1 MSGNEKSKGFNEEI
15 KGETMSENEELELE
29 AKAAGLDEREN
40 QLNKRQKQLKTDI
53 DAFNQEK
60 EDYLKNQKEFEDFM
74 EDKEAFKKEQVQK
87 VKESLRTYEKEQKE
101 LILERIRKQLQ
112 DQQESLNKDYGKKLE
127 SIKEHSDRLENN
139 LKTQFDAQLEKWEQN
154 FKGYE
159 QQLTGI
165 LEEKAL
171 LDLDQQRL
179 NAQKQGLENHIKRRE
194 EEIGEENR
202 NEIVRLKE
210 KMKQREEEIK
220 KENQKEIVRLKE
232 EKKDLHRQLDEMADE
247 TNALIQ
253 ENRELNKKID
263 WQKDYGMEELEQ
275 DKQRLNIQ
283 KQGLENRIKQRE
295 EEIREENQKEIE
307 RLNKDKND
315 LHRQLD
321 EMADEMNALIQEIR
335 ELNKK
340 IDWQKDYDREKLEK
354 DNRDLGK
361 CKEDLLATNE
371 ELKNRI
377 QELENEK
384 NKLDPRDER
393 IKELEEEKREL
404 EGIWAQKEDAEQ
416 KCARLSAYNVSLEAD
431 LNILNERFENLK
443 NIYVGVEGFEKRQEN
458 IKEQI
463 AKTNPKVLG
472 TPSNVTE
479 ELAFLERI
487 EKGMQEFNVFYPK
500 RLLYMFHT
508 ALKSASLSP
517 LSVLSGVSGTGKS
530 ELPKL
535 YAHFGGLNF
544 LSIAVQPTW
553 DSPESL
559 MGYFNAIENKFD
571 ATEFL
576 RFFIQTTLSNNEEPY
591 GLKEAMNI
599 VLLDEMNL
607 AHIELYFA
615 EFLSKLEIKRSKET
629 NISIKL
635 GTGLTWE
642 LPLGDNLLFVGTMN
656 EDESTKMLSDKVL
669 DRAFCLN
676 FERPKTL
683 KSKQQKSLPNNDG
696 YLKVETFNR
705 WINKESDLEGKL
717 EEYKKL
723 TEEIN
728 KRLDACYR
736 SIGHR
741 VWQSMSAYIH
751 NHPLV
756 LHASDKN
763 KALQFAYEECL
774 VLKIFPKLRGVQTRN
789 NQHLT
794 KIQDL
799 LKDFSVSLDF
809 KQAMENDFNQFVFNS
824 ANYLNNDEYEKLLKK

>member
-1 MSGNEKSKGFNEEI
+1 M
-15 KGETMSENEELELE
+15 
-29 AKAAGLDEREN
+29 
-40 QLNKRQKQLKTDI
+40 
-53 DAFNQEK
+53 
-60 EDYLKNQKEFEDFM
+60 
-74 EDKEAFKKEQVQK
+74 
-87 VKESLRTYEKEQKE
+87 
-101 LILERIRKQLQ
+101 ILETTDKQLQ
-112 DQQESLNKDYGKKLE
+112 EQQESLNKDYKKKLE
-127 SIKEHSDRLENN
+127 SIKERSDRLEND
-139 LKTQFDAQLEKWEQN
+139 LKMQFDAQLEKWEQN

-159 QQLTGI
+159 QQLTDI
-165 LEEKAL
+165 LNEREQ

-179 NAQKQGLENHIKRRE
+179 NAQKQALEK
-194 EEIGEENR
+194 
-202 NEIVRLKE
+202 L
-210 KMKQREEEIK
+210 MKQREEEIR
-220 KENQKEIVRLKE
+220 KENRNEVVRL
-232 EKKDLHRQLDEMADE
+232 EKQKSDLHAQLDEMANE
-247 TNALIQ
+247 TSALRQ
-253 ENRELNKKID
+253 KNREL
-263 WQKDYGMEELEQ
+263 
-275 DKQRLNIQ
+275 
-283 KQGLENRIKQRE
+283 
-295 EEIREENQKEIE
+295 KE
-307 RLNKDKND
+307 
-315 LHRQLD
+315 
-321 EMADEMNALIQEIR
+321 
-335 ELNKK
+335 K
-340 IDWQKDYDREKLEK
+340 IDWQKDYDREKLER
-354 DNRDLGK
+354 DNRDLEQ
-361 CKEDLLATNE
+361 CKEDLLAANKD
-371 ELKNRI
+371 LRNRI
-377 QELENEK
+377 QEWENEK

-404 EGIWAQKEDAEQ
+404 EGILAQKENAEQ
-416 KCARLSAYNVSLEAD
+416 KYNTLSVHNKQLEAE
-431 LNILNERFENLK
+431 LNMLNENLENLK
-443 NIYVGVEGFEKRQEN
+443 NMYAGVEDFEKRQKN

-463 AKTNPKVLG
+463 VKTNPKVLG
-472 TPSNVTE
+472 ALSNEVE
-479 ELAFLERI
+479 ELAFLEHI

-508 ALKSASLSP
+508 ALKSTSLSP

-576 RFFIQTTLSNNEEPY
+576 RFFIQTTLSNDEEPY
-591 GLKEAMNI
+591 DLKEAMNI

-683 KSKQQKSLPNNDG
+683 KSKQQKPLPSNDE
-696 YLKVETFNR
+696 YLKAETFNR
-705 WINKESDLEGKL
+705 WINKKGDQEAKLEGK
-717 EEYKKL
+717 YKKL

-728 KRLDACYR
+728 ERLNACYR

-741 VWQSMSAYIH
+741 VWQSMSAYMH

-756 LHASDKN
+756 LHASDKD
-763 KALQFAYEECL
+763 KALEFAYEECL
-774 VLKIFPKLRGVQTRN
+774 VLKVFPKLRGVQTRN

-799 LKDFSVSLDF
+799 LKDFSVSSDF
-809 KQAMENDFNQFVFNS
+809 KQAMENDFKEFVFNS
-824 ANYLNNDEYEKLLKK
+824 ANCLNNAEYEKLLKK

>member
-1 MSGNEKSKGFNEEI
+1 MH
-15 KGETMSENEELELE
+15 
-29 AKAAGLDEREN
+29 A
-40 QLNKRQKQLKTDI
+40 
-53 DAFNQEK
+53 
-60 EDYLKNQKEFEDFM
+60 
-74 EDKEAFKKEQVQK
+74 
-87 VKESLRTYEKEQKE
+87 
-101 LILERIRKQLQ
+101 
-112 DQQESLNKDYGKKLE
+112 
-127 SIKEHSDRLENN
+127 
-139 LKTQFDAQLEKWEQN
+139 
-154 FKGYE
+154 
-159 QQLTGI
+159 
-165 LEEKAL
+165 
-171 LDLDQQRL
+171 
-179 NAQKQGLENHIKRRE
+179 
-194 EEIGEENR
+194 
-202 NEIVRLKE
+202 
-210 KMKQREEEIK
+210 
-220 KENQKEIVRLKE
+220 
-232 EKKDLHRQLDEMADE
+232 QLDEMANE
-247 TNALIQ
+247 TSAL
-253 ENRELNKKID
+253 R
-263 WQKDYGMEELEQ
+263 QK
-275 DKQRLNIQ
+275 N
-283 KQGLENRIKQRE
+283 
-295 EEIREENQKEIE
+295 
-307 RLNKDKND
+307 
-315 LHRQLD
+315 
-321 EMADEMNALIQEIR
+321 R

-340 IDWQKDYDREKLEK
+340 IDWQKDYDREKLER
-354 DNRDLGK
+354 DNRDLEQ
-361 CKEDLLATNE
+361 CKEDLLAANKD
-371 ELKNRI
+371 LRNRI
-377 QELENEK
+377 QEWENEK
-384 NKLDPRDER
+384 SELDPRDER
-393 IKELEEEKREL
+393 IEELEEEKREL
-404 EGIWAQKEDAEQ
+404 EGILAQKENAEQ
-416 KCARLSAYNVSLEAD
+416 KYNTLSVKNKQLEAELD
-431 LNILNERFENLK
+431 MLNEKFEKLK
-443 NIYVGVEGFEKRQEN
+443 NMYAGVEDFEKRQKN

-463 AKTNPKVLG
+463 VKTNPKVLG
-472 TPSNVTE
+472 APSNEVE

-508 ALKSASLSP
+508 ALKSTSLSP

-535 YAHFGGLNF
+535 YVHFGGLNF

-559 MGYFNAIENKFD
+559 MGYFHAIENKFD

-591 GLKEAMNI
+591 GLKEAMSI

-615 EFLSKLEIKRSKET
+615 EFLSKLEIKCSQET

-676 FERPKTL
+676 FERPKIL
-683 KSKQQKSLPNNDG
+683 KGKQQKPIPSNDG

-705 WINKESDLEGKL
+705 WINKKGDQEAKLEGK
-717 EEYKKL
+717 YKKL

-728 KRLDACYR
+728 ERLDACGR

-741 VWQSMSAYIH
+741 VWQSMSTYMH

-799 LKDFSVSLDF
+799 LKDFSVSKDF

-824 ANYLNNDEYEKLLKK
+824 ANYLNNVEYEKILKK

>member
-1 MSGNEKSKGFNEEI
+1 M
-15 KGETMSENEELELE
+15 
-29 AKAAGLDEREN
+29 
-40 QLNKRQKQLKTDI
+40 
-53 DAFNQEK
+53 
-60 EDYLKNQKEFEDFM
+60 
-74 EDKEAFKKEQVQK
+74 
-87 VKESLRTYEKEQKE
+87 
-101 LILERIRKQLQ
+101 ILETISKQLQ
-112 DQQESLNKDYGKKLE
+112 ERQESLNKDYKKKLE
-127 SIKEHSDRLENN
+127 SIKERSDRLESD

-154 FKGYE
+154 FKDYE

-165 LEEKAL
+165 LEEKAQ

-179 NAQKQGLENHIKRRE
+179 NAQKQALEK
-194 EEIGEENR
+194 
-202 NEIVRLKE
+202 L
-210 KMKQREEEIK
+210 MKQREEEIK
-220 KENQKEIVRLKE
+220 EENRNEIERLK
-232 EKKDLHRQLDEMADE
+232 KQKNDLHAQLDEMANE
-247 TNALIQ
+247 TSALRQ
-253 ENRELNKKID
+253 KNREL
-263 WQKDYGMEELEQ
+263 
-275 DKQRLNIQ
+275 
-283 KQGLENRIKQRE
+283 
-295 EEIREENQKEIE
+295 KE
-307 RLNKDKND
+307 
-315 LHRQLD
+315 
-321 EMADEMNALIQEIR
+321 
-335 ELNKK
+335 K
-340 IDWQKDYDREKLEK
+340 IDWQKDYDREKLER
-354 DNRDLGK
+354 DNRDLEQ
-361 CKEDLLATNE
+361 CKEDLLAANKD
-371 ELKNRI
+371 LRNRI
-377 QELENEK
+377 QEWENEK
-384 NKLDPRDER
+384 SELDPRDER
-393 IKELEEEKREL
+393 IEELEEEKREL
-404 EGIWAQKEDAEQ
+404 EGILAQKENAEQ
-416 KCARLSAYNVSLEAD
+416 KYNTLSVKNKQLEAELD
-431 LNILNERFENLK
+431 MLNEKFEKLK
-443 NIYVGVEGFEKRQEN
+443 NMYAGVEDFEKRQKN

-463 AKTNPKVLG
+463 VKTNPKVLG
-472 TPSNVTE
+472 APSNEVE

-508 ALKSASLSP
+508 ALKSTSLSP

-535 YAHFGGLNF
+535 YVHFGGLNF
-544 LSIAVQPTW
+544 LSIAVQLTW

-591 GLKEAMNI
+591 GLKEAINI

-676 FERPKTL
+676 FERPKEL
-683 KSKQQKSLPNNDG
+683 ISKQQKPLPSNDE

-705 WINKESDLEGKL
+705 WINKKGDQETKLEGK
-717 EEYKKL
+717 YKKL

-728 KRLDACYR
+728 ERLSACRR

-741 VWQSMSAYIH
+741 VWQSMSAYMH

-763 KALQFAYEECL
+763 KALEFAYEECL

-799 LKDFSVSLDF
+799 LKDFSVSSDF
-809 KQAMENDFNQFVFNS
+809 KQAMENDFKEFVFNS
-824 ANYLNNDEYEKLLKK
+824 ANYLNNVEYEKLLKK

>member
-1 MSGNEKSKGFNEEI
+1 M
-15 KGETMSENEELELE
+15 
-29 AKAAGLDEREN
+29 
-40 QLNKRQKQLKTDI
+40 
-53 DAFNQEK
+53 
-60 EDYLKNQKEFEDFM
+60 
-74 EDKEAFKKEQVQK
+74 
-87 VKESLRTYEKEQKE
+87 
-101 LILERIRKQLQ
+101 ILETTDKQLQ
-112 DQQESLNKDYGKKLE
+112 ERQESLNKDYKKKLE
-127 SIKEHSDRLENN
+127 SIKEYSDRLEND

-165 LEEKAL
+165 LEEKAR
-171 LDLDQQRL
+171 LDLDKQRL
-179 NAQKQGLENHIKRRE
+179 NAKKQAFENH
-194 EEIGEENR
+194 
-202 NEIVRLKE
+202 
-210 KMKQREEEIK
+210 MKQREEEIK
-220 KENQKEIVRLKE
+220 EENRNEIERLK
-232 EKKDLHRQLDEMADE
+232 KQKSDLHAQLDEMANE
-247 TNALIQ
+247 TSALRQ
-253 ENRELNKKID
+253 KNREL
-263 WQKDYGMEELEQ
+263 
-275 DKQRLNIQ
+275 
-283 KQGLENRIKQRE
+283 
-295 EEIREENQKEIE
+295 KE
-307 RLNKDKND
+307 
-315 LHRQLD
+315 
-321 EMADEMNALIQEIR
+321 
-335 ELNKK
+335 K
-340 IDWQKDYDREKLEK
+340 IDWQKDYDREKLER
-354 DNRDLGK
+354 DNRDLEQ
-361 CKEDLLATNE
+361 CKEDLLAANE
-371 ELKNRI
+371 NLKNRI

-393 IKELEEEKREL
+393 IKELEKEKREL
-404 EGIWAQKEDAEQ
+404 EGIRAQKENAEQ
-416 KCARLSAYNVSLEAD
+416 KYNTLSVHNKLLEAE
-431 LNILNERFENLK
+431 LNMLNENLK
-443 NIYVGVEGFEKRQEN
+443 KLKKNRYAGVEDFEKRQKN

-463 AKTNPKVLG
+463 VKTNPKVLG
-472 TPSNVTE
+472 APSNEVE

-508 ALKSASLSP
+508 ALKSAFLSP

-535 YAHFGGLNF
+535 YVHFGGLNF

-576 RFFIQTTLSNNEEPY
+576 RFFIQTTLSKDEKEY
-591 GLKEAMNI
+591 GLKEAMSI

-635 GTGLTWE
+635 GTSLTWE
-642 LPLGDNLLFVGTMN
+642 LPLGDDLLFVGTMN

-683 KSKQQKSLPNNDG
+683 KSKQQKSLPSNDG
-696 YLKVETFNR
+696 YLKAETFNR
-705 WINKESDLEGKL
+705 WINKKGDQEAKLEGK
-717 EEYKKL
+717 YKKL

-728 KRLDACYR
+728 ERLDAR
-736 SIGHR
+736 SIGHG
-741 VWQSMSAYIH
+741 VWQSMSAYMH

-756 LHASDKN
+756 LHVFDKD

-799 LKDFSVSLDF
+799 LKDFSVSSDF

-824 ANYLNNDEYEKLLKK
+824 ANYLNNSEYEKFSKSSL

>member
-1 MSGNEKSKGFNEEI
+1 MSG
-15 KGETMSENEELELE
+15 NEELELRARE
-29 AKAAGLDEREN
+29 TELDKRVAELDKRE
-40 QLNKRQKQLKTDI
+40 KQIRKDI

-60 EDYLKNQKEFEDFM
+60 EFYLKNRKEFEDFIKDR
-74 EDKEAFKKEQVQK
+74 EIFEKK
-87 VKESLRTYEKEQKE
+87 QKE
-101 LILERIRKQLQ
+101 LFLETISKQLQ
-112 DQQESLNKDYGKKLE
+112 EQQESLNKDYRKKLE
-127 SIKEHSDRLENN
+127 SIKERSDRLESN

-165 LEEKAL
+165 LNEREQ

-179 NAQKQGLENHIKRRE
+179 NAQKQALEK
-194 EEIGEENR
+194 
-202 NEIVRLKE
+202 L
-210 KMKQREEEIK
+210 MKQREEEIRKENRNEIERLK
-220 KENQKEIVRLKE
+220 KEKN
-232 EKKDLHRQLDEMADE
+232 DLHAQLDEKADE
-247 TNALIQ
+247 TNALRQ
-253 ENRELNKKID
+253 EN
-263 WQKDYGMEELEQ
+263 
-275 DKQRLNIQ
+275 
-283 KQGLENRIKQRE
+283 
-295 EEIREENQKEIE
+295 
-307 RLNKDKND
+307 
-315 LHRQLD
+315 
-321 EMADEMNALIQEIR
+321 R

-340 IDWQKDYDREKLEK
+340 IDWQKDYDREKLER
-354 DNRDLGK
+354 DNRDLEQ
-361 CKEDLLATNE
+361 CKEDLLAANKD
-371 ELKNRI
+371 LRNRI
-377 QELENEK
+377 QEWENEK
-384 NKLDPRDER
+384 SKLDPRDER
-393 IKELEEEKREL
+393 IEELKEEKREL
-404 EGIWAQKEDAEQ
+404 EGIRAQKENAEQ
-416 KCARLSAYNVSLEAD
+416 KYNTLSVHNKQLEAE
-431 LNILNERFENLK
+431 LNMLNERFENLK
-443 NIYVGVEGFEKRQEN
+443 NMYAGVEDFEKRQKN

-463 AKTNPKVLG
+463 VKTNPKVLC
-472 TPSNVTE
+472 TPSNEVE

-508 ALKSASLSP
+508 ALKSSSLSP

-615 EFLSKLEIKRSKET
+615 EFLSKLEVKRSKET

-676 FERPKTL
+676 FERPKEL
-683 KSKQQKSLPNNDG
+683 ISKQQKPLPSNDE
-696 YLKVETFNR
+696 YLKAETFNC
-705 WINKESDLEGKL
+705 WINKKGDQEANLEGK
-717 EEYKKL
+717 YKKL
-723 TEEIN
+723 TERIN
-728 KRLDACYR
+728 ERLNACGR

-741 VWQSMSAYIH
+741 VWQSMSTYMH

-756 LHASDKN
+756 LHA
-763 KALQFAYEECL
+763 F
-774 VLKIFPKLRGVQTRN
+774 
-789 NQHLT
+789 
-794 KIQDL
+794 
-799 LKDFSVSLDF
+799 
-809 KQAMENDFNQFVFNS
+809 
-824 ANYLNNDEYEKLLKK
+824 

>member
-1 MSGNEKSKGFNEEI
+1 
-15 KGETMSENEELELE
+15 
-29 AKAAGLDEREN
+29 
-40 QLNKRQKQLKTDI
+40 
-53 DAFNQEK
+53 
-60 EDYLKNQKEFEDFM
+60 
-74 EDKEAFKKEQVQK
+74 
-87 VKESLRTYEKEQKE
+87 
-101 LILERIRKQLQ
+101 
-112 DQQESLNKDYGKKLE
+112 
-127 SIKEHSDRLENN
+127 
-139 LKTQFDAQLEKWEQN
+139 
-154 FKGYE
+154 
-159 QQLTGI
+159 
-165 LEEKAL
+165 
-171 LDLDQQRL
+171 
-179 NAQKQGLENHIKRRE
+179 
-194 EEIGEENR
+194 
-202 NEIVRLKE
+202 
-210 KMKQREEEIK
+210 MKQREEEIK
-220 KENQKEIVRLKE
+220 EENRNEIERLK
-232 EKKDLHRQLDEMADE
+232 KQKNDLHAQLDEMANE
-247 TNALIQ
+247 TSALRQ
-253 ENRELNKKID
+253 KNREL
-263 WQKDYGMEELEQ
+263 
-275 DKQRLNIQ
+275 
-283 KQGLENRIKQRE
+283 
-295 EEIREENQKEIE
+295 KE
-307 RLNKDKND
+307 
-315 LHRQLD
+315 
-321 EMADEMNALIQEIR
+321 
-335 ELNKK
+335 K
-340 IDWQKDYDREKLEK
+340 IDWQKDYDREKLER
-354 DNRDLGK
+354 DNRDLEQ
-361 CKEDLLATNE
+361 CKEDLLAANKD
-371 ELKNRI
+371 LRNRI
-377 QELENEK
+377 QEWENEK
-384 NKLDPRDER
+384 SELDPRDER
-393 IKELEEEKREL
+393 IEELEEEKREL
-404 EGIWAQKEDAEQ
+404 EGILAQKENAEQ
-416 KCARLSAYNVSLEAD
+416 KYNTLSVKNKQLEAELD
-431 LNILNERFENLK
+431 MLNEKFEKLK
-443 NIYVGVEGFEKRQEN
+443 NMYAGVEDFEKRQKN

-463 AKTNPKVLG
+463 VKTNPKVLG
-472 TPSNVTE
+472 APSNEVE

-508 ALKSASLSP
+508 ALKSTSLSP

-535 YAHFGGLNF
+535 YVHFGGLNF

-559 MGYFNAIENKFD
+559 MGYFHAIENKFD

-591 GLKEAMNI
+591 GLKEAMSI

-615 EFLSKLEIKRSKET
+615 EFLSKLEIKCSQET

-676 FERPKTL
+676 FERPKIL
-683 KSKQQKSLPNNDG
+683 KGKQQKPIPSNDG

-705 WINKESDLEGKL
+705 WINKKGDQEAKLEGK
-717 EEYKKL
+717 YKKL

-728 KRLDACYR
+728 ERLDACGR

-741 VWQSMSAYIH
+741 VWQSMSTYMH

-799 LKDFSVSLDF
+799 LKDFSVSSDF
-809 KQAMENDFNQFVFNS
+809 KQAMENDFKEFVFNS
-824 ANYLNNDEYEKLLKK
+824 ANYLNNVEYEKLLKK

>member
-1 MSGNEKSKGFNEEI
+1 M
-15 KGETMSENEELELE
+15 
-29 AKAAGLDEREN
+29 
-40 QLNKRQKQLKTDI
+40 
-53 DAFNQEK
+53 
-60 EDYLKNQKEFEDFM
+60 
-74 EDKEAFKKEQVQK
+74 
-87 VKESLRTYEKEQKE
+87 
-101 LILERIRKQLQ
+101 ILETTDKQLQ
-112 DQQESLNKDYGKKLE
+112 ERQESLNKDYKKKLE
-127 SIKEHSDRLENN
+127 SIKERSDRLENN

-159 QQLTGI
+159 QQLTDI
-165 LEEKAL
+165 LEEKAR
-171 LDLDQQRL
+171 LDLDKQRL
-179 NAQKQGLENHIKRRE
+179 NAKKQAFENQMKRRE
-194 EEIGEENR
+194 EEIKEENR
-202 NEIVRLKE
+202 NEIERLK
-210 KMKQREEEIK
+210 KQK
-220 KENQKEIVRLKE
+220 S
-232 EKKDLHRQLDEMADE
+232 DLHAQLDEMANE
-247 TNALIQ
+247 TSALRQ
-253 ENRELNKKID
+253 ENRELNRKID
-263 WQKDYGMEELEQ
+263 WQKDF
-275 DKQRLNIQ
+275 
-283 KQGLENRIKQRE
+283 
-295 EEIREENQKEIE
+295 
-307 RLNKDKND
+307 
-315 LHRQLD
+315 
-321 EMADEMNALIQEIR
+321 
-335 ELNKK
+335 
-340 IDWQKDYDREKLEK
+340 DREKLEQ
-354 DNRDLGK
+354 DNRSLEK
-361 CKEDLLATNE
+361 RKKELSATNE
-371 ELKNRI
+371 NLKNRI

-393 IKELEEEKREL
+393 IKELEKEKREL
-404 EGIWAQKEDAEQ
+404 ERIRAQKENAEQ
-416 KCARLSAYNVSLEAD
+416 KYNTLSVHNKLLEAE
-431 LNILNERFENLK
+431 LNMLNENLK
-443 NIYVGVEGFEKRQEN
+443 KLKKNRYAGVEDFEKRQKN

-463 AKTNPKVLG
+463 VKTNPKVLG
-472 TPSNVTE
+472 APSNEVE

-508 ALKSASLSP
+508 ALKSTSLSP

-576 RFFIQTTLSNNEEPY
+576 RFFIQTTLSKNEEPY
-591 GLKEAMNI
+591 GLKEAMNM

-615 EFLSKLEIKRSKET
+615 EFLSKLEIKRSEET

-669 DRAFCLN
+669 DRVFCLN

-683 KSKQQKSLPNNDG
+683 KSKQQKPLPSNDG
-696 YLKVETFNR
+696 YLKAETFNR
-705 WINKESDLEGKL
+705 WINKKGDQEAKLEGK
-717 EEYKKL
+717 YKKL

-728 KRLDACYR
+728 ERLDAR
-736 SIGHR
+736 SIGHG
-741 VWQSMSAYIH
+741 VWQSMSAYMH

-756 LHASDKN
+756 LHVFDKD

-774 VLKIFPKLRGVQTRN
+774 ALKIFPKLRGVQTRN

-799 LKDFSVSLDF
+799 LKDFSVSSDF

-824 ANYLNNDEYEKLLKK
+824 ANYLNNAEYEKFSKSSL

>member
-1 MSGNEKSKGFNEEI
+1 MFL
-15 KGETMSENEELELE
+15 ETIS
-29 AKAAGLDEREN
+29 
-40 QLNKRQKQLKTDI
+40 
-53 DAFNQEK
+53 
-60 EDYLKNQKEFEDFM
+60 
-74 EDKEAFKKEQVQK
+74 
-87 VKESLRTYEKEQKE
+87 
-101 LILERIRKQLQ
+101 KQLQ
-112 DQQESLNKDYGKKLE
+112 EQQESLNKDYRKKLE
-127 SIKEHSDRLENN
+127 SIKERSDRLESN

-159 QQLTGI
+159 QQLTDI
-165 LEEKAL
+165 LNEREQ

-179 NAQKQGLENHIKRRE
+179 NAQKQALENH
-194 EEIGEENR
+194 
-202 NEIVRLKE
+202 
-210 KMKQREEEIK
+210 MKQREEEIK
-220 KENQKEIVRLKE
+220 KENRNEIERLKK
-232 EKKDLHRQLDEMADE
+232 EKNDLHAQLDEKADE
-247 TNALIQ
+247 TNAL
-253 ENRELNKKID
+253 R
-263 WQKDYGMEELEQ
+263 QK
-275 DKQRLNIQ
+275 N
-283 KQGLENRIKQRE
+283 
-295 EEIREENQKEIE
+295 
-307 RLNKDKND
+307 
-315 LHRQLD
+315 
-321 EMADEMNALIQEIR
+321 R

-340 IDWQKDYDREKLEK
+340 IDWQKDYDREKLER
-354 DNRDLGK
+354 DNRDLEQ
-361 CKEDLLATNE
+361 CKEDLLAANKD
-371 ELKNRI
+371 LRNRI

-393 IKELEEEKREL
+393 IKELEKEKGEL
-404 EGIWAQKEDAEQ
+404 EGIRAQKKNAEE
-416 KCARLSAYNVSLEAD
+416 KYKRLEVKLVSLEAD
-431 LNILNERFENLK
+431 RNMLKEKLENLK
-443 NIYVGVEGFEKRQEN
+443 NMYAGVEGFEKRQKN

-463 AKTNPKVLG
+463 VKTNPKILG
-472 TPSNVTE
+472 TPSNEVE

-535 YAHFGGLNF
+535 YTHFGGLNF

-591 GLKEAMNI
+591 GLKEAMSI

-615 EFLSKLEIKRSKET
+615 EFLSKLEVKRSKET

-683 KSKQQKSLPNNDG
+683 ISKQQKPLPSNDE

-705 WINKESDLEGKL
+705 WISKKGDQEAKLEGK
-717 EEYKKL
+717 YKKL

-728 KRLDACYR
+728 ERLSACGR

-741 VWQSMSAYIH
+741 VWQSMSAYMH

-756 LHASDKN
+756 LHAFDKD
-763 KALQFAYEECL
+763 KALQFAM
-774 VLKIFPKLRGVQTRN
+774 KN
-789 NQHLT
+789 
-794 KIQDL
+794 
-799 LKDFSVSLDF
+799 
-809 KQAMENDFNQFVFNS
+809 A
-824 ANYLNNDEYEKLLKK
+824 

>member
-1 MSGNEKSKGFNEEI
+1 M
-15 KGETMSENEELELE
+15 
-29 AKAAGLDEREN
+29 
-40 QLNKRQKQLKTDI
+40 
-53 DAFNQEK
+53 
-60 EDYLKNQKEFEDFM
+60 
-74 EDKEAFKKEQVQK
+74 
-87 VKESLRTYEKEQKE
+87 
-101 LILERIRKQLQ
+101 ILETISKQLQ
-112 DQQESLNKDYGKKLE
+112 ERQESLNKDYKKKLE
-127 SIKEHSDRLENN
+127 SIKERSDRLESD

-154 FKGYE
+154 FKDYE

-165 LEEKAL
+165 LEEKAQ

-179 NAQKQGLENHIKRRE
+179 NAQKQALEK
-194 EEIGEENR
+194 
-202 NEIVRLKE
+202 L
-210 KMKQREEEIK
+210 MKQREEEIK
-220 KENQKEIVRLKE
+220 EENRNEIERLK
-232 EKKDLHRQLDEMADE
+232 KQKNDLHAQLDEMANE
-247 TNALIQ
+247 TSALRQ
-253 ENRELNKKID
+253 KNREL
-263 WQKDYGMEELEQ
+263 
-275 DKQRLNIQ
+275 
-283 KQGLENRIKQRE
+283 
-295 EEIREENQKEIE
+295 KE
-307 RLNKDKND
+307 
-315 LHRQLD
+315 
-321 EMADEMNALIQEIR
+321 
-335 ELNKK
+335 K
-340 IDWQKDYDREKLEK
+340 IDWQKDYDREKLER
-354 DNRDLGK
+354 DNRDLEQ
-361 CKEDLLATNE
+361 CKEDLLAANKD
-371 ELKNRI
+371 LRNRI
-377 QELENEK
+377 QEWENEK
-384 NKLDPRDER
+384 SELDPRDER
-393 IKELEEEKREL
+393 IEELEEEKREL
-404 EGIWAQKEDAEQ
+404 EGILAQKENAEQ
-416 KCARLSAYNVSLEAD
+416 KYNTLSVKNKQLEAELD
-431 LNILNERFENLK
+431 MLNEKFEKLK
-443 NIYVGVEGFEKRQEN
+443 NMYAGVEDFEKRQKN

-463 AKTNPKVLG
+463 VKTNPKVLG
-472 TPSNVTE
+472 APSNEVE

-508 ALKSASLSP
+508 ALKSTSLSP

-535 YAHFGGLNF
+535 YVHFGGLNF
-544 LSIAVQPTW
+544 LSIAVQLTW

-591 GLKEAMNI
+591 GLKEAINI

-676 FERPKTL
+676 FERPKEL
-683 KSKQQKSLPNNDG
+683 ISKQQKPLPSNDE

-705 WINKESDLEGKL
+705 WINKKGDQETKLEGK
-717 EEYKKL
+717 YKKL

-728 KRLDACYR
+728 ERLSACRR

-741 VWQSMSAYIH
+741 VWQSMSAYMH

-763 KALQFAYEECL
+763 KALEFAYEECL

-799 LKDFSVSLDF
+799 LKDFSVSSDF
-809 KQAMENDFNQFVFNS
+809 KQAMENDFKEFVFSS
-824 ANYLNNDEYEKLLKK
+824 ANYLNNVEYEKLLKK

>member
-1 MSGNEKSKGFNEEI
+1 M
-15 KGETMSENEELELE
+15 
-29 AKAAGLDEREN
+29 
-40 QLNKRQKQLKTDI
+40 
-53 DAFNQEK
+53 
-60 EDYLKNQKEFEDFM
+60 
-74 EDKEAFKKEQVQK
+74 
-87 VKESLRTYEKEQKE
+87 
-101 LILERIRKQLQ
+101 ILETTDKQLQ
-112 DQQESLNKDYGKKLE
+112 EQQESLNKDYKKKLE
-127 SIKEHSDRLENN
+127 SIKEHSDRLEND
-139 LKTQFDAQLEKWEQN
+139 LKMQFDAQLEKWEQN

-159 QQLTGI
+159 QQLTDI
-165 LEEKAL
+165 LNEREQ

-179 NAQKQGLENHIKRRE
+179 NAQKQALEK
-194 EEIGEENR
+194 
-202 NEIVRLKE
+202 L
-210 KMKQREEEIK
+210 MKQREEEIR
-220 KENQKEIVRLKE
+220 KENRNEVVRL
-232 EKKDLHRQLDEMADE
+232 EKQKSDLHAQLDEMANE
-247 TNALIQ
+247 TSALRQ
-253 ENRELNKKID
+253 KNREL
-263 WQKDYGMEELEQ
+263 
-275 DKQRLNIQ
+275 
-283 KQGLENRIKQRE
+283 
-295 EEIREENQKEIE
+295 KE
-307 RLNKDKND
+307 
-315 LHRQLD
+315 
-321 EMADEMNALIQEIR
+321 
-335 ELNKK
+335 K
-340 IDWQKDYDREKLEK
+340 IDWQKDYDREKLER
-354 DNRDLGK
+354 DNRDLEQ
-361 CKEDLLATNE
+361 CKEDLLAANKD
-371 ELKNRI
+371 LRNRI
-377 QELENEK
+377 QEWENEK

-404 EGIWAQKEDAEQ
+404 EGILAQKENAEQ
-416 KCARLSAYNVSLEAD
+416 KYNTLSVHNKQLEAE
-431 LNILNERFENLK
+431 LNMLNENLENLK
-443 NIYVGVEGFEKRQEN
+443 NMYAGVEDFEKRQKN

-463 AKTNPKVLG
+463 VKTNPKVLG
-472 TPSNVTE
+472 APSNEVE

-508 ALKSASLSP
+508 ALKSTSPSP

-676 FERPKTL
+676 FERPKEL
-683 KSKQQKSLPNNDG
+683 ISKQQKPLPSNDE

-705 WINKESDLEGKL
+705 WINKKGDQEAKLEGK
-717 EEYKKL
+717 YKKL

-728 KRLDACYR
+728 ERLSACRR

-741 VWQSMSAYIH
+741 VWQSMSAYMH

-756 LHASDKN
+756 LHA
-763 KALQFAYEECL
+763 F
-774 VLKIFPKLRGVQTRN
+774 
-789 NQHLT
+789 
-794 KIQDL
+794 
-799 LKDFSVSLDF
+799 
-809 KQAMENDFNQFVFNS
+809 
-824 ANYLNNDEYEKLLKK
+824 

>member
-1 MSGNEKSKGFNEEI
+1 M
-15 KGETMSENEELELE
+15 
-29 AKAAGLDEREN
+29 
-40 QLNKRQKQLKTDI
+40 
-53 DAFNQEK
+53 
-60 EDYLKNQKEFEDFM
+60 
-74 EDKEAFKKEQVQK
+74 
-87 VKESLRTYEKEQKE
+87 
-101 LILERIRKQLQ
+101 ILETISKQLQ
-112 DQQESLNKDYGKKLE
+112 ERQESLNKDYKKKLE
-127 SIKEHSDRLENN
+127 SIKERSDRLESD

-154 FKGYE
+154 FKDYE

-165 LEEKAL
+165 LEEKAQ

-179 NAQKQGLENHIKRRE
+179 NAQKQALEK
-194 EEIGEENR
+194 
-202 NEIVRLKE
+202 L
-210 KMKQREEEIK
+210 MKQREEEIK
-220 KENQKEIVRLKE
+220 EENRNEIERLK
-232 EKKDLHRQLDEMADE
+232 KQKNDLHAQLDEMANE
-247 TNALIQ
+247 TSALRQ
-253 ENRELNKKID
+253 KNREL
-263 WQKDYGMEELEQ
+263 
-275 DKQRLNIQ
+275 
-283 KQGLENRIKQRE
+283 
-295 EEIREENQKEIE
+295 KE
-307 RLNKDKND
+307 
-315 LHRQLD
+315 
-321 EMADEMNALIQEIR
+321 
-335 ELNKK
+335 K
-340 IDWQKDYDREKLEK
+340 IDWQKDYDREKLER
-354 DNRDLGK
+354 DNRDLEQ
-361 CKEDLLATNE
+361 CKEDLLAANKD
-371 ELKNRI
+371 LRNRI
-377 QELENEK
+377 QEWENEK
-384 NKLDPRDER
+384 SELDPRDER
-393 IKELEEEKREL
+393 IEELEEEKREL
-404 EGIWAQKEDAEQ
+404 EGILAQKENAEQ
-416 KCARLSAYNVSLEAD
+416 KYNTLSVKNKQLEAELD
-431 LNILNERFENLK
+431 MLNEKFEKLK
-443 NIYVGVEGFEKRQEN
+443 NMYAGVEDFEKRQKN

-463 AKTNPKVLG
+463 VKTNPKVLG
-472 TPSNVTE
+472 APSNEVE

-508 ALKSASLSP
+508 ALKSTSLSP

-535 YAHFGGLNF
+535 YVHFGGLNF

-559 MGYFNAIENKFD
+559 MGYFHAIENKFD

-591 GLKEAMNI
+591 GLKEAMSI

-615 EFLSKLEIKRSKET
+615 EFLSKLEIKCSQET

-676 FERPKTL
+676 FERPKIL
-683 KSKQQKSLPNNDG
+683 KGKQQKPIPSNDG

-705 WINKESDLEGKL
+705 WINKKGDQEAKLEGK
-717 EEYKKL
+717 YKKL

-728 KRLDACYR
+728 ERLDACGR

-741 VWQSMSAYIH
+741 VWQSMSAYMH

-799 LKDFSVSLDF
+799 LKDFSVSSDF
-809 KQAMENDFNQFVFNS
+809 KQAMENDFKEFVFNS
-824 ANYLNNDEYEKLLKK
+824 ANYLNNVEYEKLLKK

>member
-1 MSGNEKSKGFNEEI
+1 MH
-15 KGETMSENEELELE
+15 
-29 AKAAGLDEREN
+29 A
-40 QLNKRQKQLKTDI
+40 
-53 DAFNQEK
+53 
-60 EDYLKNQKEFEDFM
+60 
-74 EDKEAFKKEQVQK
+74 
-87 VKESLRTYEKEQKE
+87 
-101 LILERIRKQLQ
+101 
-112 DQQESLNKDYGKKLE
+112 
-127 SIKEHSDRLENN
+127 
-139 LKTQFDAQLEKWEQN
+139 
-154 FKGYE
+154 
-159 QQLTGI
+159 
-165 LEEKAL
+165 
-171 LDLDQQRL
+171 
-179 NAQKQGLENHIKRRE
+179 
-194 EEIGEENR
+194 
-202 NEIVRLKE
+202 
-210 KMKQREEEIK
+210 
-220 KENQKEIVRLKE
+220 
-232 EKKDLHRQLDEMADE
+232 QLDEMADE
-247 TNALIQ
+247 TSALRQ
-253 ENRELNKKID
+253 ENREL
-263 WQKDYGMEELEQ
+263 
-275 DKQRLNIQ
+275 
-283 KQGLENRIKQRE
+283 
-295 EEIREENQKEIE
+295 KE
-307 RLNKDKND
+307 
-315 LHRQLD
+315 
-321 EMADEMNALIQEIR
+321 
-335 ELNKK
+335 K
-340 IDWQKDYDREKLEK
+340 IDWQKDYDREKLER
-354 DNRDLGK
+354 DNRDLEQ
-361 CKEDLLATNE
+361 CKEDLLAANKD
-371 ELKNRI
+371 LKNKI
-377 QELENEK
+377 QEWENEK

-404 EGIWAQKEDAEQ
+404 EGIRAQKENAEQ
-416 KCARLSAYNVSLEAD
+416 KYNTLSAHNEQLKAELD
-431 LNILNERFENLK
+431 MLNEKFENLK
-443 NIYVGVEGFEKRQEN
+443 NMYAGVEDFEKRQKN

-472 TPSNVTE
+472 APSNEVE
-479 ELAFLERI
+479 ELVFLECI

-559 MGYFNAIENKFD
+559 MGYFHAIENKFD

-591 GLKEAMNI
+591 GLKEAMSI

-683 KSKQQKSLPNNDG
+683 KSKQQKSLPNDNE
-696 YLKVETFNR
+696 YLKAETFNR
-705 WINKESDLEGKL
+705 WINKKGDQEAKLEGK
-717 EEYKKL
+717 YKKL

-728 KRLDACYR
+728 ERLDACGR

-741 VWQSMSAYIH
+741 VWQSMSAYMH

-756 LHASDKN
+756 LHVFDED

-799 LKDFSVSLDF
+799 LKDFSVSSDF

-824 ANYLNNDEYEKLLKK
+824 TNYLNNAEYENFSKSSL

>member
-1 MSGNEKSKGFNEEI
+1 
-15 KGETMSENEELELE
+15 
-29 AKAAGLDEREN
+29 
-40 QLNKRQKQLKTDI
+40 
-53 DAFNQEK
+53 
-60 EDYLKNQKEFEDFM
+60 
-74 EDKEAFKKEQVQK
+74 
-87 VKESLRTYEKEQKE
+87 
-101 LILERIRKQLQ
+101 
-112 DQQESLNKDYGKKLE
+112 
-127 SIKEHSDRLENN
+127 
-139 LKTQFDAQLEKWEQN
+139 
-154 FKGYE
+154 
-159 QQLTGI
+159 
-165 LEEKAL
+165 
-171 LDLDQQRL
+171 
-179 NAQKQGLENHIKRRE
+179 
-194 EEIGEENR
+194 
-202 NEIVRLKE
+202 
-210 KMKQREEEIK
+210 MKQREEEIK
-220 KENQKEIVRLKE
+220 KENRKEIVHLKE
-232 EKKDLHRQLDEMADE
+232 EK
-247 TNALIQ
+247 N
-253 ENRELNKKID
+253 
-263 WQKDYGMEELEQ
+263 G
-275 DKQRLNIQ
+275 
-283 KQGLENRIKQRE
+283 
-295 EEIREENQKEIE
+295 
-307 RLNKDKND
+307 

-321 EMADEMNALIQEIR
+321 EMADEMNALRQKNR

-340 IDWQKDYDREKLEK
+340 IDWQKDYDMEKLEEY
-354 DNRDLGK
+354 NRDLEK
-361 CKEDLLATNE
+361 CKEKLSATNE
-371 ELKNRI
+371 DLKNRI

-393 IKELEEEKREL
+393 IKELEEKEREL
-404 EGIWAQKEDAEQ
+404 EGIRAQKEIIKQNLAT
-416 KCARLSAYNVSLEAD
+416 LSTHNKALEAEFNQLD
-431 LNILNERFENLK
+431 EKFENLK
-443 NIYVGVEGFEKRQEN
+443 NIYVGVEDFEKRQEN

-472 TPSNVTE
+472 TPSNIME
-479 ELAFLERI
+479 ELAFLSRI

-576 RFFIQTTLSNNEEPY
+576 RFFIQTTLSKNEEPY

-683 KSKQQKSLPNNDG
+683 QSKQQKPLPNNDG

-705 WINKESDLEGKL
+705 WINKEGNLEAKL
-717 EEYKKL
+717 EEYRKL

-728 KRLDACYR
+728 KRLSACYR

-741 VWQSMSAYIH
+741 VWQSMSAYMH

-756 LHASDKN
+756 LHASDTN
-763 KALQFAYEECL
+763 KALQLAYEECL

-789 NQHLT
+789 NQHLIE
-794 KIQDL
+794 IQDL

-809 KQAMENDFNQFVFNS
+809 KQAMENDFKQFVFNS
-824 ANYLNNDEYEKLLKK
+824 ASYLNNAEYEKLLKK

>member
-29 AKAAGLDEREN
+29 AKAAELDKRAARLDEREN
-40 QLNKRQKQLKTDI
+40 WLNKRQKQLKTDI

-60 EDYLKNQKEFEDFM
+60 EVYLKNQKEFEDFM
-74 EDKEAFKKEQVQK
+74 EDREVLEKELDQK

-101 LILERIRKQLQ
+101 LILETIGKQLQ

-127 SIKEHSDRLENN
+127 SIKERSDRLEND

-159 QQLTGI
+159 QQLIGI
-165 LEEKAL
+165 LNEKAQ
-171 LDLDQQRL
+171 LDLDKERF
-179 NAQKQGLENHIKRRE
+179 NAQKQALENHIKQRE
-194 EEIGEENR
+194 EEIREENR

-210 KMKQREEEIK
+210 EMKQREEEIK
-220 KENQKEIVRLKE
+220 K
-232 EKKDLHRQLDEMADE
+232 
-247 TNALIQ
+247 
-253 ENRELNKKID
+253 
-263 WQKDYGMEELEQ
+263 
-275 DKQRLNIQ
+275 
-283 KQGLENRIKQRE
+283 
-295 EEIREENQKEIE
+295 ENQKEIE

-321 EMADEMNALIQEIR
+321 ETRDLKQENR
-335 ELNKK
+335 ELKEK
-340 IDWQKDYDREKLEK
+340 IDLQKDYDREKLEQ
-354 DNRDLGK
+354 DNRLLNELLEK
-361 CKEDLLATNE
+361 CKEDLLFANE
-371 ELKNRI
+371 NLKNRI

-404 EGIWAQKEDAEQ
+404 EGIRAQKEDAEQ

-443 NIYVGVEGFEKRQEN
+443 NIYVGVEGFEKRQKN

-472 TPSNVTE
+472 APSNVTE

-530 ELPKL
+530 ELSKL

-576 RFFIQTTLSNNEEPY
+576 HFFIQTTLSKNEEPY

-599 VLLDEMNL
+599 VLLDKMNL

-615 EFLSKLEIKRSKET
+615 EFLSKLEVKRSKET

-705 WINKESDLEGKL
+705 WINKKGDLEAKL
-717 EEYKKL
+717 EKYKKL
-723 TEEIN
+723 TEVIN
-728 KRLDACYR
+728 ERLDACGR

-741 VWQSMSAYIH
+741 VWQSMSAYMH

-756 LHASDKN
+756 LHVFDKD

-809 KQAMENDFNQFVFNS
+809 KQAMENDFKQFVFNS
-824 ANYLNNDEYEKLLKK
+824 ANYLNNAEYEKLLKK

>member
-1 MSGNEKSKGFNEEI
+1 MSR
-15 KGETMSENEELELE
+15 NEELELRARE
-29 AKAAGLDEREN
+29 TELDKRVAELDKRE
-40 QLNKRQKQLKTDI
+40 KQIRKDI

-60 EDYLKNQKEFEDFM
+60 EFYLKNRKEFEDFIKDR
-74 EDKEAFKKEQVQK
+74 EIFEKKQVQK
-87 VKESLRTYEKEQKE
+87 VEEGLRTYETKKKE
-101 LILERIRKQLQ
+101 LILETISKQLQ
-112 DQQESLNKDYGKKLE
+112 EQQESLNKDYRKKLE
-127 SIKEHSDRLENN
+127 NIKERSDRLESN

-159 QQLTGI
+159 QQLTDI
-165 LEEKAL
+165 LNEREQ
-171 LDLDQQRL
+171 LDLDQQHL
-179 NAQKQGLENHIKRRE
+179 NAQKQALEK
-194 EEIGEENR
+194 
-202 NEIVRLKE
+202 L
-210 KMKQREEEIK
+210 MKQREEEIRKENRNEIERLK
-220 KENQKEIVRLKE
+220 KEKN
-232 EKKDLHRQLDEMADE
+232 DLHAQLDEMADE
-247 TNALIQ
+247 TSALRQ

-263 WQKDYGMEELEQ
+263 WQKDYDM
-275 DKQRLNIQ
+275 
-283 KQGLENRIKQRE
+283 
-295 EEIREENQKEIE
+295 
-307 RLNKDKND
+307 
-315 LHRQLD
+315 
-321 EMADEMNALIQEIR
+321 
-335 ELNKK
+335 
-340 IDWQKDYDREKLEK
+340 EKLER
-354 DNRDLGK
+354 DNRDLEQ
-361 CKEDLLATNE
+361 CKEDLLVANKD
-371 ELKNRI
+371 LRNRI
-377 QELENEK
+377 QEWENEK
-384 NKLDPRDER
+384 SKLDPRDER
-393 IKELEEEKREL
+393 IEELEKEKGELEEIR
-404 EGIWAQKEDAEQ
+404 AQKKNAEE
-416 KCARLSAYNVSLEAD
+416 KYKRLEVKLVSLEAD
-431 LNILNERFENLK
+431 RNMLKERFENLK
-443 NIYVGVEGFEKRQEN
+443 NMYVGVEDFEKRQKN

-463 AKTNPKVLG
+463 VKTNPKVLG
-472 TPSNVTE
+472 APSNEVE

-508 ALKSASLSP
+508 ALKSASLLP

-683 KSKQQKSLPNNDG
+683 ISKQQKPLPSNDE

-705 WINKESDLEGKL
+705 WINKKGDLEGKL
-717 EEYKKL
+717 EKYRKI
-723 TEEIN
+723 TNNIN
-728 KRLDACYR
+728 NNLSTCGR

-741 VWQSMSAYIH
+741 VWQSMSAYMH

-756 LHASDKN
+756 LHASDKD
-763 KALQFAYEECL
+763 KALEFAYEECL

-794 KIQDL
+794 KIQNL
-799 LKDFSVSLDF
+799 LKDFSVSSDF
-809 KQAMENDFNQFVFNS
+809 KQAMENDSKEFVFNS
-824 ANYLNNDEYEKLLKK
+824 ANYLNNAEYEKFSKSSL

>member
-1 MSGNEKSKGFNEEI
+1 
-15 KGETMSENEELELE
+15 MSENEKLELE
-29 AKAAGLDEREN
+29 AKVAELDKRASELDKREN
-40 QLNKRQKQLKTDI
+40 WLNEIQEQLETDI

-60 EDYLKNQKEFEDFM
+60 EYYLKNQKEFEDFIKDR
-74 EDKEAFKKEQVQK
+74 EVLEKELDQK

-101 LILERIRKQLQ
+101 LILETIGKQLQ

-127 SIKEHSDRLENN
+127 SIKGCSDRLENN

-165 LEEKAL
+165 LNDKAL
-171 LDLDQQRL
+171 LDLDKERF
-179 NAQKQGLENHIKRRE
+179 NAQKQAFEKEMKQRE
-194 EEIGEENR
+194 EEIKKENR
-202 NEIVRLKE
+202 NEIERLKE
-210 KMKQREEEIK
+210 EMKRREEEIK
-220 KENQKEIVRLKE
+220 KENQKEIV
-232 EKKDLHRQLDEMADE
+232 
-247 TNALIQ
+247 
-253 ENRELNKKID
+253 
-263 WQKDYGMEELEQ
+263 
-275 DKQRLNIQ
+275 
-283 KQGLENRIKQRE
+283 
-295 EEIREENQKEIE
+295 

-340 IDWQKDYDREKLEK
+340 IDWQKDYDMEELEQDKQRLNFQKQGLENHIKRREEEIKKENRNEIARLKEEKKDLHRQLDEMANETSDLRQKNRELREKIDLQKDYDREKLEQ
-354 DNRDLGK
+354 DNRDLEK
-361 CKEDLLATNE
+361 CKEDLLSANE
-371 ELKNRI
+371 NLKIRI

-384 NKLDPRDER
+384 NKLDSRDER
-393 IKELEEEKREL
+393 IKELEEKNKEL

-416 KCARLSAYNVSLEAD
+416 KCAKLSAYNVSLEAD

-472 TPSNVTE
+472 APSNITE
-479 ELAFLERI
+479 ELAFLEHI

-508 ALKSASLSP
+508 ALKSTSLSP

-591 GLKEAMNI
+591 GLKEAMSI

-615 EFLSKLEIKRSKET
+615 EFLSKLEVKRSKET

-683 KSKQQKSLPNNDG
+683 KSKQQKPLPNNDG

-705 WINKESDLEGKL
+705 WINKEGNLEAKL
-717 EEYKKL
+717 EEYRKL

-728 KRLDACYR
+728 KRLSACYR

-741 VWQSMSAYIH
+741 VWQSMSAYMH

-756 LHASDKN
+756 LHASDTN
-763 KALQFAYEECL
+763 KALQLAYEECL
-774 VLKIFPKLRGVQTRN
+774 VLKIFPKLRGVHTRN
-789 NQHLT
+789 NQHLIE
-794 KIQDL
+794 IQDL

-809 KQAMENDFNQFVFNS
+809 KQAMENDFKQFVFNS
-824 ANYLNNDEYEKLLKK
+824 ANYLNNGEYEKLLKK

>member
-1 MSGNEKSKGFNEEI
+1 
-15 KGETMSENEELELE
+15 MSENEELELG
-29 AKAAGLDEREN
+29 AKAAELDEREN
-40 QLNKRQKQLKTDI
+40 RLNEIREQLRKKI

-60 EDYLKNQKEFEDFM
+60 EAYLKNRKEFEDFM
-74 EDKEAFKKEQVQK
+74 EDKEVFKKEQVQK
-87 VKESLRTYEKEQKE
+87 VKECLRTYEKEQKE
-101 LILERIRKQLQ
+101 LILETIGKQLQ
-112 DQQESLNKDYGKKLE
+112 EQQESLNKDYGKKLE
-127 SIKEHSDRLENN
+127 SIKEHSDRLEND

-159 QQLTGI
+159 QQLTDI
-165 LEEKAL
+165 LNDKAQ
-171 LDLDQQRL
+171 LDLDKERF
-179 NAQKQGLENHIKRRE
+179 NAQKQAFENHIKR
-194 EEIGEENR
+194 
-202 NEIVRLKE
+202 
-210 KMKQREEEIK
+210 
-220 KENQKEIVRLKE
+220 
-232 EKKDLHRQLDEMADE
+232 
-247 TNALIQ
+247 
-253 ENRELNKKID
+253 
-263 WQKDYGMEELEQ
+263 
-275 DKQRLNIQ
+275 
-283 KQGLENRIKQRE
+283 RE
-295 EEIREENQKEIE
+295 EEIREENQKEIA
-307 RLNKDKND
+307 RLKEEKNG

-321 EMADEMNALIQEIR
+321 EMANETSALRQEIR

-340 IDWQKDYDREKLEK
+340 IDWQKDDYREKLEQ
-354 DNRDLGK
+354 DNRVLEK
-361 CKEDLLATNE
+361 YKEDLLVANGK
-371 ELKNRI
+371 LKNRI

-404 EGIWAQKEDAEQ
+404 EGIRAQKEDAEQ
-416 KCARLSAYNVSLEAD
+416 KYNILLARNNQLEVDLVSLEAD
-431 LNILNERFENLK
+431 GNMLKERFENLK
-443 NIYVGVEGFEKRQEN
+443 NIYVGVEGFEKRQKN

-472 TPSNVTE
+472 APSNVTE

-635 GTGLTWE
+635 GTGLIWE

-683 KSKQQKSLPNNDG
+683 KSKQQKSLPDNDG

-705 WINKESDLEGKL
+705 WINKEGNLEGKL
-717 EEYKKL
+717 EKYKKL

-728 KRLDACYR
+728 ERLSACYR

-741 VWQSMSAYIH
+741 VWQSMSAYMH

-756 LHASDKN
+756 LHAFDKD

-789 NQHLT
+789 NQHLIE
-794 KIQDL
+794 IQDL
-799 LKDFSVSLDF
+799 LKDFSVSSDF

-824 ANYLNNDEYEKLLKK
+824 ANYLNNAEYEKLLKK

>member
-1 MSGNEKSKGFNEEI
+1 MEK
-15 KGETMSENEELELE
+15 
-29 AKAAGLDEREN
+29 
-40 QLNKRQKQLKTDI
+40 
-53 DAFNQEK
+53 
-60 EDYLKNQKEFEDFM
+60 
-74 EDKEAFKKEQVQK
+74 
-87 VKESLRTYEKEQKE
+87 
-101 LILERIRKQLQ
+101 
-112 DQQESLNKDYGKKLE
+112 
-127 SIKEHSDRLENN
+127 
-139 LKTQFDAQLEKWEQN
+139 
-154 FKGYE
+154 
-159 QQLTGI
+159 
-165 LEEKAL
+165 
-171 LDLDQQRL
+171 
-179 NAQKQGLENHIKRRE
+179 
-194 EEIGEENR
+194 
-202 NEIVRLKE
+202 
-210 KMKQREEEIK
+210 
-220 KENQKEIVRLKE
+220 
-232 EKKDLHRQLDEMADE
+232 
-247 TNALIQ
+247 
-253 ENRELNKKID
+253 
-263 WQKDYGMEELEQ
+263 LEQ

-283 KQGLENRIKQRE
+283 KQGLENHIKRRE
-295 EEIREENQKEIE
+295 EEIREEKQKEIE
-307 RLNKDKND
+307 RLNKEKND

-321 EMADEMNALIQEIR
+321 EKVDETSALRQKNR
-335 ELNKK
+335 ELIIKK
-340 IDWQKDYDREKLEK
+340 IDLKKDGYMEKLEQ
-354 DNRDLGK
+354 DNRGLEK
-361 CKEDLLATNE
+361 CKKDLLDINE
-371 ELKNRI
+371 DLKNRI

-393 IKELEEEKREL
+393 IKELEKKEREL
-404 EGIWAQKEDAEQ
+404 EEILAQERNSEQ
-416 KCARLSAYNVSLEAD
+416 KYNTLLAQNNQLEVNLVSLEAD
-431 LNILNERFENLK
+431 GNMLKERFENLK

-576 RFFIQTTLSNNEEPY
+576 RFFIQTTLSNNKEPY

-642 LPLGDNLLFVGTMN
+642 LPLCDNLLFVGTMN

-683 KSKQQKSLPNNDG
+683 KSKQQKSLPNNDE

-705 WINKESDLEGKL
+705 WINKEGNLEGKL

-728 KRLDACYR
+728 KRLSACYR

-756 LHASDKN
+756 LHASDASDKD

-789 NQHLT
+789 NQHLIE
-794 KIQDL
+794 IQDL

-809 KQAMENDFNQFVFNS
+809 KQAMDNDFKQFVFNS
-824 ANYLNNDEYEKLLKK
+824 ASYLNNAEYEKLYEKLLKK